1 MLKIFSIHHDMSLN
15 LIKKRN
21 NLCEKWPLMENCQH
35 SWSVLLVCWNF
46 PWYSSLFFSEMR
58 KCIPNSFLQSSFVLV
73 HLPLPFLFHSKT
85 KKNKTPLY
93 KQEWESFENTSMIF
107 HISIDNITNIT
118 NILEISFFFLCSQSA
133 FWSSMWMSW
142 VTVFRILTACV
153 NKRKAY
159 KIACFL
165 PFSTFKN

>member
-46 PWYSSLFFSEMR
+46 PWYSFQKWENVYLTVFYSLLLYWSIFLSPFSSIAR
-58 KCIPNSFLQSSFVLV
+58 PK
-73 HLPLPFLFHSKT
+73 KT
-85 KKNKTPLY
+85 KTPLY

-118 NILEISFFFLCSQSA
+118 NILEISFFFFALNQLSD
-133 FWSSMWMSW
+133 
-142 VTVFRILTACV
+142 
-153 NKRKAY
+153 
-159 KIACFL
+159 
-165 PFSTFKN
+165 P